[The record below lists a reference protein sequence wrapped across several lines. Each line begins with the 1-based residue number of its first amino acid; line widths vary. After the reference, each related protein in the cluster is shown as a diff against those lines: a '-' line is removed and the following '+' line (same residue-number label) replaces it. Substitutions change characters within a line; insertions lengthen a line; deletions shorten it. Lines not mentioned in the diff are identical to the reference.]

1 MRRLGRGL
9 SALIHEVPKEEDTQ
23 TVYPSGVLPWPVEH
37 AEHPGAL
44 TPTPLRLEARSSLE
58 KLSTRP
64 RLGLK
69 AARTYLDHL
78 RQLDGR
84 THVSLDLSGVDLT
97 NSTML
102 QLRRGRVTSS
112 KRHQFFGV
120 SIWIG

>member
-23 TVYPSGVLPWPVEH
+23 TLYPSDVLPWPVEH
-37 AEHPGAL
+37 SHAL

-69 AARTYLDHL
+69 AARAYLDHL

-97 NSTML
+97 SSTML
-102 QLRRGRVTSS
+102 QLRHGRVTSS
-112 KRHQFFGV
+112 KRYQFFGV